1 MREHELELPAG
12 NRHNN
17 LPKGQ
22 EELKE
27 ELLSY
32 IDRKC
37 EALYDS
43 SRTMLKEFQI
53 EIIRQFE
60 IQKVR
65 TT

>member
-1 MREHELELPAG
+1 MEIPAG
-12 NRHNN
+12 NRHNK

-32 IDRKC
+32 IDRKY

-53 EIIRQFE
+53 EIIR
-60 IQKVR
+60 
-65 TT
+65 